1 MYIYIY
7 IVIAILIIVIVCV
20 KVYVG
25 LYGVTIVTDIGRLVA
40 VCISSYSALLYHNY
54 YVYTLF

>member
-25 LYGVTIVTDIGRLVA
+25 LYGVTIVTDIDRLVA
-40 VCISSYSALLYHNY
+40 VSISS
-54 YVYTLF
+54 

>member
-1 MYIYIY
+1 MYIYIIY
-7 IVIAILIIVIVCV
+7 IVIAILIIIVCA

-25 LYGVTIVTDIGRLVA
+25 LYGVTIVTDIDRLVA
-40 VCISSYSALLYHNY
+40 VSISSYSTLLYHNY